1 MEPSAIAAIC
11 KSVYLD
17 FESLSSDGLKMDSLD
32 PKDPTIAELEP
43 TKFTDGMWL
52 RPITDHV
59 CMPVSI
65 FLAPM
70 LKSCQL
76 NGSSKL
82 DPVKVFL
89 WEMTCGLQGFFC
101 IVLLRNLELW
111 LQWIPSLCLVTGME
125 LVHTPT
131 FQLWP

>member
-1 MEPSAIAAIC
+1 M
-11 KSVYLD
+11 
-17 FESLSSDGLKMDSLD
+17 
-32 PKDPTIAELEP
+32 
-43 TKFTDGMWL
+43 DGMWL

-59 CMPVSI
+59 CMLVSI

-70 LKSCQL
+70 LKSCPL
-76 NGSSKL
+76 NGNSKL

-131 FQLWP
+131 FQLWPLGNPMALLPSSLLLTNFLSITSATSKPTILTKAKTM